1 MKAKRSFLNAIP
13 RILMAAGV
21 LLFVFGALTW
31 ENMTWRGAF
40 TSVQPGTTMSAVESQ
55 FKGLKPA
62 PRSCDYSL
70 GGFWQ
75 HDSYAH
81 LVIAGPNRWKYVFYL
96 DPQNRV
102 LDKAKWWN

>member
-1 MKAKRSFLNAIP
+1 MKRNSFLNAVP
-13 RILMAAGV
+13 RMLMVVGV
-21 LLFVFGALTW
+21 LLFVYGSLTW
-31 ENMTWRGAF
+31 ENLAWRGTYAG
-40 TSVQPGTTMSAVESQ
+40 VQRGTTSAAVESQ

-62 PRSCDYSL
+62 PRRCDYSL

-75 HDSYAH
+75 RDSYAH

-102 LDKAKWWN
+102 LDKAKWWD